1 MPNLTVAWIDSDCMR
16 VAEQVHAHLHGV
28 EVHFAADLQQIAEV
42 LGSIGEGVI
51 FIKWPLKGV
60 IPGDLIT
67 LVNSLAPR
75 NPILL
80 QDLTED
86 RGILVEPVWKSPAHY
101 VFGAAPLQTITGML
115 RALGDASFKS
125 QLGNMAA
132 AIDREQTREPWRDML
147 IGESP
152 EMMKVID
159 QIRLIAPRRATVL
172 ITGETGTGK
181 EVVARA
187 IHQASGRG
195 HHPLVAFNCGAL
207 PEALLEAELFGHCK
221 GAFTGAVGQRI
232 GRFEQANKG
241 TIFLDEIGDLPVD
254 LQSKLL
260 RVLQEREFQR
270 LGGSET
276 IKVDV
281 RVIAAT
287 NIDLSE
293 AVAKKRFREDLFYR
307 LNVIRLHLPPLRR
320 RTGDISLLLNYFLE
334 KLCLREGLPRRTVS
348 RRVIEHLN
356 MCSWPGNVRQFEHAI
371 ETAIIL
377 SADRKVLE
385 PSDFPIQDQRER
397 DLTVNYPQ
405 VPEEGLSFEDLMRRI
420 ERYVL
425 TQALERSRGNK
436 SRAAE
441 LLRMKRSTLVS
452 KVKALSDDEPELDS
466 WETAFGLH

>member
-1 MPNLTVAWIDSDCMR
+1 MNVVWIDSDYM
-16 VAEQVHAHLHGV
+16 QVSEHVRAHLHGFT
-28 EVHFAADLQQIAEV
+28 VHFAKDLQQIAEAMTS
-42 LGSIGEGVI
+42 LGDGAI
-51 FIKWPLKGV
+51 FIKLPLPGV

-67 LVNSLAPR
+67 LVNSATGR
-75 NPILL
+75 NSILI
-80 QDLTED
+80 QDLAED
-86 RGILVEPVWKSPAHY
+86 GGMLVEPVWNNPAHY
-101 VFGAAPLQTITGML
+101 IFGAAPLKTIACML
-115 RALGDASFKS
+115 RALADASFKL
-125 QLGNMAA
+125 QLDNMAA
-132 AIDREQTREPWRDML
+132 AIDRQKVREPWRETL

-152 EMMKVID
+152 EMTKVVD
-159 QIRLIAPRRATVL
+159 QIRLTAPRRSTIL

-187 IHQASGRG
+187 IHEASGRG
-195 HHPLVAFNCGAL
+195 HRPLVAFNCGAL

-221 GAFTGAVGQRI
+221 GAFTGAVAQRI
-232 GRFEQANKG
+232 GRFEQAHQG
-241 TIFLDEIGDLPVD
+241 TIFLDEIGDLPLD

-320 RTGDISLLLNYFLE
+320 RTGDISPLLHHFLA
-334 KLCLREGLPRRTVS
+334 KLCRKEGLPLKSVS
-348 RRVIEHLN
+348 PRVINHL
-356 MCSWPGNVRQFEHAI
+356 SLHAWPGNVRQFEHAI
-371 ETAIIL
+371 ETAIVL
-377 SADRKVLE
+377 SGERQLLE
-385 PSDFPIQDQRER
+385 PSDFPIQDPRQCE
-397 DLTVNYPQ
+397 LTAAFPQ
-405 VPEEGLSFEDLMRRI
+405 VPEEGLSFDELIKRI

-425 TQALERSRGNK
+425 SQALEKSGGNK

-452 KVKALSDDEPELDS
+452 KVKALSEEAPSIDS